1 MAMHRKKNEQY
12 ATKPNKGRRQAIFE
26 SSDWVWVHMRNE
38 RFPTHR
44 RSKLHS
50 RGDGPFQVLARINNN
65 AYKLDFPDEYNI
77 STTFNISNLSPFDV
91 GDDQKTNPF
100 EERGNDENQQVLKD
114 SLHVPIGPITRA
126 RSKKIKEALN
136 ELIQEILANSNTRNS
151 KLGPK
156 EGEGIINLIQVD
168 RADLA

>member
-50 RGDGPFQVLARINNN
+50 RGDGPFQVLARINDNE
-65 AYKLDFPDEYNI
+65 YKLDFLASI
-77 STTFNISNLSPFDV
+77 IL
-91 GDDQKTNPF
+91 
-100 EERGNDENQQVLKD
+100 VL
-114 SLHVPIGPITRA
+114 H
-126 RSKKIKEALN
+126 
-136 ELIQEILANSNTRNS
+136 LIF
-151 KLGPK
+151 
-156 EGEGIINLIQVD
+156 LIF
-168 RADLA
+168 LFLM